1 MFRLQELVD
10 RLGGELHGDGNVAV
24 ARVATLEKAG
34 EGDLAFLAN
43 RKYLSQVEDC
53 AASALIVGPDT
64 REQLA
69 ERALIVTPDP
79 YLYFARVAQLFSPPP
94 APRVGVHRLAA
105 VDCSVPASVEVGPGA
120 CVEEGVE
127 LGEDVVIGA
136 NCFVGRGTRIGRGTR
151 LYASVTVYHDC
162 VIGEDC
168 ILHSGVVIGADGF
181 GFARERSGA
190 WVKIPQTGRVVI
202 GNHVEIGAN
211 TTIDRGALDDTVIE
225 DGVKLDNLIQIGH
238 NVHVGAHT
246 AMAGCVGVAGSA
258 SDLARP
264 EVNLA
269 FGQNHMQMLGNSAAT
284 QGLLPIQ
291 ADWYCP
297 HGIEGIAPERVVC
310 FDGGLKLGPGVA
322 LIHTPGHTEGNHS
335 LAVRVPDGIRAG
347 RAGIRQDPQRPAGPR
362 DSRWSHWVHGSPR

>member
-10 RLGGELHGDGNVAV
+10 RLGGELHGDGKVTV

-34 EGDLAFLAN
+34 EGELAFLAN
-43 RKYLSQVEDC
+43 RKYLSQVSGC

-69 ERALIVTPDP
+69 DRALIVTPDP

-94 APRVGVHRLAA
+94 APRAGVHRLAA

-127 LGEDVVIGA
+127 LGEDVVIGP

-151 LYASVTVYHDC
+151 LYANVTVYHDC

-202 GNHVEIGAN
+202 GSDVEIGAN
-211 TTIDRGALDDTVIE
+211 TTIDRGALDDTVIG
-225 DGVKLDNLIQIGH
+225 DGVKLDNLIQIAH
-238 NVHVGAHT
+238 NVRIGDHT
-246 AMAGCVGVAGSA
+246 IMAGCAGVAGSA
-258 SDLARP
+258 QIGARCMIG
-264 EVNLA
+264 
-269 FGQNHMQMLGNSAAT
+269 GQAGISGHLSIADDVVVSAWTLVAK
-284 QGLLPIQ
+284 PIT
-291 ADWYCP
+291 
-297 HGIEGIAPERVVC
+297 
-310 FDGGLKLGPGVA
+310 KPGVYTGNLPLQTHGDWVKNFSHLRHLDA
-322 LIHTPGHTEGNHS
+322 LAKRVRQLEQQSDGPADRTPG
-335 LAVRVPDGIRAG
+335 
-347 RAGIRQDPQRPAGPR
+347 
-362 DSRWSHWVHGSPR
+362 